1 MEVVEKLNSRIDT
14 LGKVYIKEQKD
25 VSPFGFMVE
34 KVAPQV
40 DVITHTIATMP
51 VSYDIKDYDGEKGQT
66 ALNFVKTTVK
76 TAIEKED
83 DSLGIATTVHT
94 DLINQLATDD
104 NETERLASTIVN
116 SLYKGQVAART
127 KKIMDTLKRITKIKT
142 VASLGFQ
149 GLYEIIKNPKNYIS
163 APNDMFPT
171 IYNQSD
177 IVIIVKASKVDNVQY
192 LRNNTQEVWAINRDL
207 PQVIVMPDEYFTEPK
222 VYGYIISKD
231 ALKVYEKYVAIEPQ
245 NNAKYGFTNYF
256 LRTKNTYFL
265 SPFEL
270 AVKLSE

>member
-116 SLYKGQVAART
+116 SLYKGQVAARA
-127 KKIMDTLKRITKIKT
+127 KKIMDTLKKITKIKT